1 MDQARERL
9 RVGADELGVS
19 LSPGAAEQLL
29 AYLDVM
35 LAANERLNLT
45 AIRDRDDALVRHLLD
60 SLSIVPIWHDLAGA
74 APPSRLLDLGTGG
87 GFPGAPLAVVW
98 PETRALLIDGT
109 GKKVRAVAEC
119 LAEAGIGN
127 AEALQSRGAD
137 LPRVRPGSKGAFD
150 LVVARAVSRSAN
162 VIHETWKLLAPG
174 GRLLVMKGPEVGRD
188 ELGPAEEEA
197 RRRGLVPEPWRKTA
211 VPGLE
216 RRTVLVY
223 ARRTELR

>member
-1 MDQARERL
+1 MDDASTSL
-9 RVGADELGVS
+9 MLGAEALGVR
-19 LSPGAAEQLL
+19 LSPAAAERML
-29 AYLDVM
+29 AYLDAL
-35 LAANERLNLT
+35 LAANERVNLT
-45 AIRDRDDALVRHLLD
+45 AIRDRDEAIVRHLLD
-60 SLSIVPIWHDLAGA
+60 SLSVVPIWHGLAGDD
-74 APPSRLLDLGTGG
+74 PPSRMVDLGTGG

-98 PETRALLIDGT
+98 PTTQALLIDGT

-119 LAEAGIGN
+119 LATAGIEN

-150 LVVARAVSRSAN
+150 LVVARAVSRAAK
-162 VIHETWKLLAPG
+162 VVHETWKLLAPG

-188 ELGPAEEEA
+188 ELAPAEEEA
-197 RRRGLVPEPWRKTA
+197 RRRGLVPEPWRKTS

-223 ARRTELR
+223 ARRAELR